1 MHLDHEFTVPVPA
14 TRAWPVLLDVD
25 RVGPCMPG
33 ATITKVEGR
42 DFEGKVK
49 VKVGPITVTYAGQA
63 TFKEVDDAGRRAVI
77 VAKGKEARGSGTA
90 NATITA
96 QLHDEGDSTRVTVH
110 TDLSI
115 TGRPAQFGRG
125 VMADVG
131 GKLLGRFADC
141 LAGELG
147 ADEAHAAAATP
158 AAEATAT
165 PAAEATATPA
175 AEATAAPAAGAAAP
189 GPAVDTATA
198 PATGQD
204 AGGDAGVPPTAAGA
218 VRAPSGSAPAAET
231 PAGPPTAEVPPPPR
245 PRPRPAYPRQD
256 EAINLI
262 EAAGGPILKR
272 LAPVAA
278 VIILLALLLAA
289 LRRRAR

>member
-1 MHLDHEFTVPVPA
+1 
-14 TRAWPVLLDVD
+14 
-25 RVGPCMPG
+25 MPG

-158 AAEATAT
+158 AD
-165 PAAEATATPA
+165 EATATPA